1 MEAFLL
7 TLDVISLI
15 LLCRGVLRV
24 SRSGDDKDLGW
35 FAYSVTRVK
44 KEKRSFADQ
53 EVPRA

>member
-7 TLDVISLI
+7 TLDVTSLI
-15 LLCRGVLRV
+15 FLCLGVLRV
-24 SRSGDDKDLGW
+24 TRSNDDKDLGW

>member
-35 FAYSVTRVK
+35 FAYSVIRVK

>member
-15 LLCRGVLRV
+15 FLCLGVLRV
-24 SRSGDDKDLGW
+24 TRSNDDKDLGW

-44 KEKRSFADQ
+44 KAKPGFADQ
-53 EVPRA
+53 EVPHA

>member
-15 LLCRGVLRV
+15 FLCLGVLRV
-24 SRSGDDKDLGW
+24 SRSKDDKDLGW
-35 FAYSVTRVK
+35 FAYSVNRVK
-44 KEKRSFADQ
+44 KEKPGFANQ